1 MSSERDR
8 VEWQRDLLGPDGQAK
23 LRQASVLV
31 TRVGGVGGAAAQQLA
46 HAGVGKLILAHAGP
60 LRLDD
65 LNRQGLM
72 AFDAI
77 GKPRVETAAARLRQI
92 HPWIEIEAV
101 DENVSAANAAEL
113 VKKADLVLDAAPL
126 FPERFA
132 LNRECVTQRKPMIDC
147 AMYGFE
153 LQVTT
158 VIPGKTACLAC
169 LYPEE
174 PPAWRRKFPVLGAVA
189 ATAGSI
195 GATEAIKVLTG
206 LGDPLAGR
214 LLLADL
220 RDMSFRTVKAER
232 RPDCAVCSRR

>member
-1 MSSERDR
+1 
-8 VEWQRDLLGPDGQAK
+8 
-23 LRQASVLV
+23 VLV

-46 HAGVGKLILAHAGP
+46 HAGVGRLVLAHAGE
-60 LRLDD
+60 LRIDD

-72 AFDAI
+72 SADAL
-77 GKPRVETAAARLRQI
+77 GKPRVETAAARLRQLQ
-92 HPWIEIEAV
+92 PGIEVVAV
-101 DENVSAANAAEL
+101 AENVSDANAARL
-113 VKKADLVLDAAPL
+113 VGQADLVVDAAPL
-126 FPERFA
+126 FAERFA
-132 LNRECVTQRKPMIDC
+132 LNLECVRQRKVLVDC
-147 AMYGFE
+147 AMYGLE

-189 ATAGSI
+189 AAAGAI
-195 GATEAIKVLTG
+195 GAAEAVKVLAG

-220 RDMSFRTVKAER
+220 RDMSFRTVKLER
-232 RPDCAVCSRR
+232 RADCAVCSRP